1 MKYSFNIVL
10 LYLESSKAFP
20 PWVGAIADMQA
31 GLYSKYIFRTLLK
44 TTIFARRSKLDVW
57 KGLKYV
63 SMCFM
68 KTRCWWNIR
77 NKLECCFEKSR
88 SSDVSDVFKNILI
101 LLSQR

>member
-44 TTIFARRSKLDVW
+44 TTIFTRRSKLDVW

-77 NKLECCFEKSR
+77 NKLECYFEKSR
-88 SSDVSDVFKNILI
+88 SSDVADVFKNILI